1 MVSVNK
7 LYAKYIFI
15 LATVM
20 LVNIFNGCSNSNNT
34 SNIDIS
40 NVVEEAF
47 VTEEGYSDNLSKHMS
62 EEVFKKINVFNTYAV
77 NNPEYVKPVKVNFS
91 LKEFSRESK
100 YNTIYVNM
108 IYSVFITDSQDNS
121 IGGSSNIP
129 ITFTVNRKDDDWYIV
144 DECQPV

>member
-15 LATVM
+15 LAAVM
-20 LVNIFNGCSNSNNT
+20 VVNIFNGCSNTNNT

-47 VTEEGYSDNLSKHMS
+47 VTEDGYSDELSKHMS
-62 EEVFKKINVFNTYAV
+62 EDVFKKINVFNTYAV
-77 NNPEYVKPVKVNFS
+77 NNPEYVKPVNVNFS
-91 LKEFSRESK
+91 LKEFSRESR

-121 IGGSSNIP
+121 IGGSSNI
-129 ITFTVNRKDDDWYIV
+129 
-144 DECQPV
+144 